1 MPSFIIDG
9 IEYKVEI
16 NRKKIKNINFRIED
30 KTIRV
35 SCPFI
40 CTDNYIIKLLKQ
52 NEKALIRMAKRSE
65 RQESRK
71 EKVLYLGQELDY
83 IEYKKVMFQDNI
95 AYGPSIDKVNEYLEK
110 NSIKVFEKRLEL
122 YINEFGEIPNFRLRT
137 RKMKTR
143 WGVNNRSS
151 KTITL
156 NTMLIHYKPEL
167 IDYVIVHELSHFK
180 FMDHSSNFW
189 NEVSKH
195 YPNYKKAR
203 KELNY

>member
-1 MPSFIIDG
+1 MSSFIIND
-9 IEYKVEI
+9 IEYEVQI
-16 NRKKIKNINFRIED
+16 NRKRIKNINFRIED
-30 KTIRV
+30 RIIKV
-35 SCPFI
+35 SCPI
-40 CTDNYIIKLLKQ
+40 YCTDRYIISLLKQ
-52 NEKALIRMAKRSE
+52 NEKALIRMANRSV
-65 RQESRK
+65 RQERRK
-71 EKVLYLGQELDY
+71 ETILYLGHELEF
-83 IEYKKVMFQDNI
+83 IEYKKIMFQDNI

-110 NSIKVFEKRLEL
+110 HSLSIFEKRMQL
-122 YINEFGEIPNFRLRT
+122 YINQFGDIPSFRLRV

-156 NTMLIHYKPEL
+156 NTMLIHYKEHL

-180 FMDHSSNFW
+180 HMDHSSAFW

-195 YPNYKKAR
+195 YPDYKKAR

>member
-1 MPSFIIDG
+1 MPSFIIDD

-16 NRKKIKNINFRIED
+16 NRKRIKNINFRIED

-40 CTDNYIIKLLKQ
+40 CTDSYIIKLLKQ

-65 RQESRK
+65 RQEARK
-71 EKVLYLGQELDY
+71 EKILYLGEELDF
-83 IEYKKVMFQDNI
+83 IQFKKVMFDGNI
-95 AYGPSIDKVNEYLEK
+95 AYGPSVDKVNDYLEK
-110 NSIKVFEKRLEL
+110 NSLKVFESRLQL
-122 YINEFGEIPNFRLRT
+122 YINEFGDIPSFRLRT

-151 KTITL
+151 RTITL
-156 NTMLIHYKPEL
+156 NTMLIHYKPYL
-167 IDYVIVHELSHFK
+167 IDYVIVHELSHFRH
-180 FMDHSSNFW
+180 MDHSANFW
-189 NEVSKH
+189 REVEKH